1 MSKIFV
7 DEMRGNTS
15 TTISIPSGQTLNVA
29 GTLTST
35 PGATLAGGP
44 TISGSSTVP
53 TGSKIS
59 GADTGSLTAP
69 GMFINAVSACKT
81 DSSSNQSSNSFSDIS
96 GLTVTIT
103 PKSTGSKIL
112 LLCNISLSCSDDA
125 TGRSFRCLRN
135 GTHIGGGSDGSRKSV
150 NFFASP
156 MSTDQNMSGTTSWH
170 YLDSPSSTSALTYK
184 IQMTGYNSAVQT
196 WINTNMSRGGQVYDD
211 IATSNLTAIEIA
223 G

>member
-1 MSKIFV
+1 M
-7 DEMRGNTS
+7 
-15 TTISIPSGQTLNVA
+15 
-29 GTLTST
+29 
-35 PGATLAGGP
+35 
-44 TISGSSTVP
+44 P

-69 GMFINAVSACKT
+69 GIFINAVSAVKT
-81 DSSSNQSSNSFSDIS
+81 DSSSNASNNSFSDIS

-112 LLCNISLSCSDDA
+112 LLCNISLSSGDDA

-135 GTHIGGGSDGSRKSV
+135 GSHIGGGSDGSRTSV
-150 NFFASP
+150 NFFGSP
-156 MSTDQNMSGTTSWH
+156 MSGDTNMAGTCSWH

-184 IQMTGYNSAVQT
+184 IQMTGYNSGVTT
-196 WINTNMSRGGQVYDD
+196 WINTNISRGGQAYDA

>member
-1 MSKIFV
+1 MAGILKVDKIQTP
-7 DEMRGNTS
+7 DGSGNIEVPT
-15 TTISIPSGQTLNVA
+15 GYKVA
-29 GTLTST
+29 GT
-35 PGATLAGGP
+35 
-44 TISGSSTVP
+44 
-53 TGSKIS
+53 
-59 GADTGSLTAP
+59 DTGSLTAP
-69 GMFINAVSACKT
+69 GIFINAVSACKT
-81 DSSSNQSSNSFSDIS
+81 DSQSNASSNTFSDIT

-135 GTHIGGGSDGSRKSV
+135 GSHIGGGSDGARKSV

-156 MSTDQNMSGTTSWH
+156 MSTDTNMSGTTSWH

-184 IQMTGYNSAVQT
+184 IQMTGYNGSITT
-196 WINTNMSRGGQVYDD
+196 WINTNMSRGGQSYDD

>member
-1 MSKIFV
+1 M
-7 DEMRGNTS
+7 TS
-15 TTISIPSGQTLNVA
+15 TLFVEEIKGRTTGTNANKVIVPSGQKLEAHTLSGTSTVEAGAKIA
-29 GTLTST
+29 GT
-35 PGATLAGGP
+35 
-44 TISGSSTVP
+44 
-53 TGSKIS
+53 
-59 GADTGSLTAP
+59 DTGSLTAP
-69 GMFINAVSACKT
+69 GVFINAVSAIKT
-81 DSSSNQSSNSFSDIS
+81 DSQANASSNSFSDIV
-96 GLTVTIT
+96 GLSVTIT

-135 GTHIGGGSDGSRKSV
+135 GTHIGGGSEGSRKSV

-184 IQMTGYNSAVQT
+184 IQMTGYNSGVT
-196 WINTNMSRGGQVYDD
+196 TYINTNMSRGGQVYDD
-211 IATSNLTAIEIA
+211 IATSNFTAIEIA

>member
-29 GTLTST
+29 GNLSST
-35 PGATLAGGP
+35 TGG
-44 TISGSSTVP
+44 TISGNTTIP

-59 GADTGSLTAP
+59 AADAGSLTAP

-135 GTHIGGGSDGSRKSV
+135 GTHIGGGSDGGRKSV

-184 IQMTGYNSAVQT
+184 IQMTGYNSGVQT

>member
-1 MSKIFV
+1 M
-7 DEMRGNTS
+7 
-15 TTISIPSGQTLNVA
+15 
-29 GTLTST
+29 TST
-35 PGATLAGGP
+35 PHG
-44 TISGSSTVP
+44 
-53 TGSKIS
+53 
-59 GADTGSLTAP
+59 
-69 GMFINAVSACKT
+69 
-81 DSSSNQSSNSFSDIS
+81 SNSFSDIV
-96 GLTVTIT
+96 GLSVTIT

-184 IQMTGYNSAVQT
+184 IQMTGWKCEFDFEVSLQKT
-196 WINTNMSRGGQVYDD
+196 
-211 IATSNLTAIEIA
+211 IEWYLKNKNFLNWKK
-223 G
+223 